1 MAFIAARI
9 SVWRGRPLDLAAG
22 INGSRRCHCA
32 LAKITGKGRSQLS
45 AGRPKRLRPHF
56 ESAPPNHL
64 GGGESHTATSPPE
77 PF

>member
-1 MAFIAARI
+1 
-9 SVWRGRPLDLAAG
+9 
-22 INGSRRCHCA
+22 

-45 AGRPKRLRPHF
+45 AGLPKRLRPHF